1 MGRPSEAE
9 SFAGA
14 PSYPTRESSTA
25 LVPVLGS
32 VIVVVM
38 TASFPVVLT
47 GAMSVEMRLDIGFD
61 NGSLG
66 AAVVGYYVMS
76 ALLSASCGR
85 LTERVGSQRTLQ
97 AAAVLGAVA
106 CAGIAFAD
114 RLVWL
119 VVFLV
124 VGGTAMPLAQPASNA
139 VIMERIP
146 PQRRGLA
153 FGIKQSS
160 VPAGT
165 ALAGLAVP
173 VIGLTV
179 GWRWA
184 FAGAAVLCLL
194 AGASVPETRR
204 QPQRSRSS
212 SDGLRGSYGELV
224 VLAAAAALGAAPSM
238 SLPVFLTASA
248 TERGFSP
255 AAAGALLTVGS
266 IGGLV
271 VRLVVGAR
279 ADRRSGGH
287 LRPIA
292 GLMSLGALGLVAM
305 TLDHPVAFAAATLL
319 AFGAGWAW
327 QGLFNHA
334 VANRWASSPAA
345 ATGVTQT
352 GIFVGGIIGPPTFGL
367 LTSRWS
373 DDAGW
378 LMLSTMIMTAM
389 VLVLAVRR
397 WSAPTMPPLR
407 TPGGP

>member
-1 MGRPSEAE
+1 M
-9 SFAGA
+9 
-14 PSYPTRESSTA
+14 A

-47 GAMSVEMRLDIGFD
+47 GAMSVEMRQDIDFD

-66 AAVVGYYVMS
+66 AAVLGYYVMS
-76 ALLSASCGR
+76 AALSTSCGR
-85 LTERVGSQRTLQ
+85 LTERVGSQQTLRV
-97 AAAVLGAVA
+97 AAILGAVA
-106 CAGIAFAD
+106 CTGIAFAD
-114 RLVWL
+114 RLAWL
-119 VVFLV
+119 VVFLI
-124 VGGTAMPLAQPASNA
+124 VGGVAMPLAQPASNA
-139 VIMERIP
+139 VIMERVP
-146 PQRRGLA
+146 HHRRGLA

-160 VPAGT
+160 VPGGT

-173 VIGLTV
+173 IVGLTV

-184 FAGAAVLCLL
+184 FAGAAVMCLV
-194 AGASVPETRR
+194 AAATVPESAQRPR
-204 QPQRSRSS
+204 RSRSS
-212 SDGLRGSYGELV
+212 DDVLRGSYGELV

-248 TERGFSP
+248 TGRGFSS

-266 IGGLV
+266 IGGLA
-271 VRLVVGAR
+271 VRLLVGAR

-292 GLMSLGALGLVAM
+292 GLMALGGLGLVGM
-305 TLDHPVAFAAATLL
+305 TIDHPVAFTAATML
-319 AFGAGWAW
+319 AFGAAWAW

-352 GIFVGGIIGPPTFGL
+352 GIFAGGIIGPLTFGL

-378 LMLSTMIMTAM
+378 LVLSVMITTAM
-389 VLVLAVRR
+389 CLVLAVRR
-397 WSAPTMPPLR
+397 WSAPTVPALG
-407 TPGGP
+407 TLGGQ